1 MQVIRDPFEMAS
13 WSAAQRR
20 QGLRIGFVPTM
31 GALHA
36 GHLDLVGRA
45 RDQFDVVATSIF
57 VNPLQFN
64 DPQDYS
70 SYPLRP
76 EEDRLLLEGAG
87 CNALFAPTRELLFT
101 NHYPRE
107 YHLGGLDSHWE
118 GPQRPGHFQG
128 VVNVVDRLFGCVRP
142 DGACFGL
149 KDRQQLAIIQWV
161 AKNERWP
168 VEIIPCPTVR
178 ETDGLAMSSRN
189 IRLNPAQRRAAPAL
203 YRALKAIDDK
213 AQGMP
218 LNECLRFG
226 RLELDR
232 EPGIKLEYL
241 GVADARTM
249 RPIASWPDHRD
260 TIAMIAA
267 QLGTVRLIDNL
278 TIRRH

>member
-1 MQVIRDPFEMAS
+1 MQLIQDPFEMTS

-45 RDQFDVVATSIF
+45 LAQFDVVATSIF

-64 DPQDYS
+64 DPQDFS

-76 EEDRLLLEGAG
+76 EEDRGLLEGAG
-87 CNALFAPTRELLFT
+87 CNVLFAPTQDLLFA
-101 NHYPRE
+101 HHHQKDYE
-107 YHLGGLDSHWE
+107 LGGLDSHWE

-142 DGACFGL
+142 DGACFGM

-161 AKNERWP
+161 TKNLRWP
-168 VEIIPCPTVR
+168 IDIIPCPTVR
-178 ETDGLAMSSRN
+178 EPDGLAMSSRN
-189 IRLNPAQRRAAPAL
+189 IKLSPSQRTAAPAL
-203 YRALKAIDDK
+203 YRALKAIEVNSND
-213 AQGMP
+213 MP
-218 LNECLRFG
+218 LGECMHLG
-226 RLELDR
+226 RLELDK
-232 EPGIKLEYL
+232 EPGIRLEYL
-241 GVADARTM
+241 GIADAETM
-249 RPIASWPDHRD
+249 QPCAAWPDHGEV
-260 TIAMIAA
+260 IAMIAA

-278 TIRRH
+278 TIRRG